1 MSMYKVK
8 SAIVGGA
15 VAAVMAATVLSG
27 TIIQAMSD
35 NSYKSWKQYGESWSG
50 MYLGP
55 SSDTVAQSGCAVT
68 SAAILMVRS
77 GSVTDDSFNPGTLV
91 SFVSNNG
98 GFTSS
103 GCILWGTL
111 SEYTPSF
118 SYCGKSELSGSQSEK
133 AAQMQS
139 LMDEGYYLMAEVK
152 YGGHYVAI
160 DSVSGSYVT
169 MMDPGS
175 RSTSLFDTYS
185 PDGVYSVNLF
195 RGANSTAAAPE
206 ETIPAEATE
215 PIETT
220 VTEVAAT
227 EPEVLYTT
235 APETAPL
242 VIGTDAPEVTTEETT
257 EVTTTQATETEAET
271 TETTKETT
279 TTAVTT
285 FTVPALAQ
293 TVPAQTSVAA
303 AAELTP
309 ETTPAVIPELPELPE
324 LPAEPA
330 EEVAAE
336 PVIPSYAE
344 AGLFQVGG
352 KNLFM
357 TVRFT
362 TTDLLNL
369 RAEPNTDSDILLVIP
384 EGTAVDV
391 VEINEDFT
399 WGRVAYNGEEGWI
412 SIDFAKL

>member
-1 MSMYKVK
+1 M
-8 SAIVGGA
+8 
-15 VAAVMAATVLSG
+15 
-27 TIIQAMSD
+27 
-35 NSYKSWKQYGESWSG
+35 E
-50 MYLGP
+50 
-55 SSDTVAQSGCAVT
+55 
-68 SAAILMVRS
+68 
-77 GSVTDDSFNPGTLV
+77 
-91 SFVSNNG
+91 
-98 GFTSS
+98 
-103 GCILWGTL
+103 
-111 SEYTPSF
+111 
-118 SYCGKSELSGSQSEK
+118 
-133 AAQMQS
+133 S
-139 LMDEGYYLMAEVK
+139 LMNEGYYLMAEVK

-195 RGANSTAAAPE
+195 KGAYSTDAAPE
-206 ETIPAEATE
+206 ETIPAETTE

-220 VTEVAAT
+220 VTEVVTT

-242 VIGTDAPEVTTEETT
+242 VIETDAVEETT
-257 EVTTTQATETEAET
+257 EVTTTQVTETEAET
-271 TETTKETT
+271 TETTRETT

-285 FTVPALAQ
+285 FAVPEIVETVP
-293 TVPAQTSVAA
+293 TQTSEDAA
-303 AAELTP
+303 EELTP
-309 ETTPAVIPELPELPE
+309 ETIPAAIPA
-324 LPAEPA
+324 LPAETA

-336 PVIPSYAE
+336 PVIPSHAE
-344 AGLFQVGG
+344 AGLFQIGG

-384 EGTAVDV
+384 EGTALNV

-399 WGRVAYNGEEGWI
+399 WGRVAYNGKEGWI
-412 SIDFAKL
+412 SIDFARL

>member
-15 VAAVMAATVLSG
+15 VAAVMAASVLSG

-77 GSVTDDSFNPGTLV
+77 GSVTDDSFTPGTLV
-91 SFVSNNG
+91 SFMSNNG

-103 GCILWGTL
+103 GCILWSKL
-111 SEYTPSF
+111 SDYTPSF

-133 AAQMQS
+133 AAKMQS
-139 LMDEGYYLMAEVK
+139 LMNEGYYLMAEVK

-195 RGANSTAAAPE
+195 RGAYSTDAAPE
-206 ETIPAEATE
+206 ETIPAETTE

-220 VTEVAAT
+220 VTEVVTT

-242 VIGTDAPEVTTEETT
+242 VIETDAVEETT
-257 EVTTTQATETEAET
+257 EVTTTQVTETEAETTET

-285 FTVPALAQ
+285 FTVPAIAPTEPTQ
-293 TVPAQTSVAA
+293 INDDAA
-303 AAELTP
+303 EELTP
-309 ETTPAVIPELPELPE
+309 ETTPAAIPE

-330 EEVAAE
+330 QEDAAE
-336 PVIPSYAE
+336 PVIPSHAE

-369 RAEPNTDSDILLVIP
+369 REEPNTDSDILLVIP
-384 EGTAVDV
+384 EGTALDV

-399 WGRVAYNGEEGWI
+399 WGRVAYNGKEGWI
-412 SIDFAKL
+412 SIDFARL

>member
-15 VAAVMAATVLSG
+15 VAAVMAVTALSG

-50 MYLGP
+50 MNLGA

-68 SAAILMVRS
+68 SAAILMVHS
-77 GSVTDDSFNPGTLV
+77 GAVTDDSFNPGTLV
-91 SFVSNNG
+91 SFMSANG

-103 GCILWGTL
+103 GCILWSVL

-118 SYCGKSELSGSQSEK
+118 SYCGKTTLSGSQRDKTAE
-133 AAQMQS
+133 MQR
-139 LMDEGYYLMAEVK
+139 LINEGYVLMAEVK

-160 DSVSGSYVT
+160 DTVSGSNVT

-175 RSTSLFDTYS
+175 RSTSLYDTYS
-185 PDGVYSVNLF
+185 PDGIYSVQMF
-195 RGANSTAAAPE
+195 KGAYTVGTAEE
-206 ETIPAEATE
+206 ETVTVETTE

-220 VTEVAAT
+220 VTEVVTT

-242 VIGTDAPEVTTEETT
+242 VIETEAVEETT
-257 EVTTTQATETEAET
+257 EVTTTQVTETETTT

-285 FTVPALAQ
+285 FIAPEITETVPTQ
-293 TVPAQTSVAA
+293 TTVDT
-303 AAELTP
+303 AAEALTP
-309 ETTPAVIPELPELPE
+309 APTLEDIPELPTDAAAE
-324 LPAEPA
+324 EPA
-330 EEVAAE
+330 AE
-336 PVIPSYAE
+336 QVIPSHAE
-344 AGLFQVGG
+344 AGLFQIGG
-352 KNLFM
+352 QDLFM

-362 TTDLLNL
+362 TTDILNL
-369 RAEPNTDSDILLVIP
+369 REEPNTDSEILLEIP
-384 EGTAVDV
+384 EGTALNV

-399 WGRVAYNGEEGWI
+399 WGRVAYNGKEGWI
-412 SIDFAKL
+412 SIDFARL